1 MGHAFRLLLLSWSRR
16 IYGEEGTMSAN
27 LEKAIQEEVR
37 ELTDD
42 QQRQVMAFV
51 ESLKPNQANKRT
63 KSYSFIAIA
72 RSGNGS
78 LSAEAESI
86 LDEAAD
92 RREGWSLR

>member
-1 MGHAFRLLLLSWSRR
+1 
-16 IYGEEGTMSAN
+16 MSAN

-42 QQRQVMAFV
+42 QQRQVMDFV
-51 ESLKPNQANKRT
+51 AGFKPKPLDDGVKRH
-63 KSYSFIAIA
+63 SFVGIA

-78 LSAEAESI
+78 LSTEAESI

>member
-1 MGHAFRLLLLSWSRR
+1 
-16 IYGEEGTMSAN
+16 MSAN

-37 ELTDD
+37 DLTDD

-51 ESLKPNQANKRT
+51 ESLKPNQADQRT
-63 KSYSFIAIA
+63 KRYSFIAIA

-78 LSAEAESI
+78 LSTEAESI
-86 LDEAAD
+86 LEGAAD

>member
-1 MGHAFRLLLLSWSRR
+1 MACYCLLAVVGLSSES
-16 IYGEEGTMSAN
+16 EEEMSAN

-37 ELTDD
+37 DLTED

-51 ESLKPNQANKRT
+51 ESLKPNQGTKTKR
-63 KSYSFIAIA
+63 YSFIAIA

-78 LSAEAESI
+78 LSTEAESI

>member
-1 MGHAFRLLLLSWSRR
+1 M
-16 IYGEEGTMSAN
+16 
-27 LEKAIQEEVR
+27 R

-51 ESLKPNQANKRT
+51 ESLKPTQANKRT

-78 LSAEAESI
+78 LSTEAESI

>member
-1 MGHAFRLLLLSWSRR
+1 
-16 IYGEEGTMSAN
+16 MSAN
-27 LEKAIQEEVR
+27 LEKAIQKEVQ

-51 ESLKPNQANKRT
+51 ESLKPNQADKRT
-63 KSYSFIAIA
+63 MNYSFVGIAH
-72 RSGNGS
+72 SGNGS
-78 LSAEAESI
+78 LSTEAESI

>member
-1 MGHAFRLLLLSWSRR
+1 
-16 IYGEEGTMSAN
+16 MSAN

-37 ELTDD
+37 DLTDD

-51 ESLKPNQANKRT
+51 ESLKPNQADKGTKR
-63 KSYSFIAIA
+63 YSFIAIA

-78 LSAEAESI
+78 LSTEAESI
-86 LDEAAD
+86 LEGAAD

>member
-1 MGHAFRLLLLSWSRR
+1 
-16 IYGEEGTMSAN
+16 MSAN
-27 LEKAIQEEVR
+27 LEKAIQEEIR

-51 ESLKPNQANKRT
+51 ESLKPKPSDNGVKR
-63 KSYSFIAIA
+63 YSFVGIA

-78 LSAEAESI
+78 LSTQAESI
-86 LDEAAD
+86 LEATAD

>member
-1 MGHAFRLLLLSWSRR
+1 
-16 IYGEEGTMSAN
+16 MSAN

-37 ELTDD
+37 DLTDD

-51 ESLKPNQANKRT
+51 ESLKPNQADKKMER
-63 KSYSFIAIA
+63 YSFIAIA

-78 LSAEAESI
+78 LSTEAESI
-86 LDEAAD
+86 LEGTAD

>member
-1 MGHAFRLLLLSWSRR
+1 
-16 IYGEEGTMSAN
+16 MSAN

-37 ELTDD
+37 DLTDD

-51 ESLKPNQANKRT
+51 ESLKPNQADKGTKR
-63 KSYSFIAIA
+63 YSFIAIA

-78 LSAEAESI
+78 LSTEAESI